1 MISAKIAQAGLKK
14 LERNLK
20 RVHRTGKGGVIN
32 IVKFGA
38 KDGVR
43 AMVTMTGKPIKTKTR
58 YVWADESKTRVID
71 LGKKENHVPTP
82 GAGFGRAGW
91 ARVAQKLNM
100 KSASKYGYG
109 PGSALVR
116 LNATEPIVRG
126 TNSVYYV
133 ANMDAGRALPGI
145 PHRKISYRGPHVHR
159 PSKGIVKAGM
169 KKAEATYKKQI
180 DKTIERMKSNWR

>member
-1 MISAKIAQAGLKK
+1 
-14 LERNLK
+14 
-20 RVHRTGKGGVIN
+20 VIN

-38 KDGVR
+38 KAGVG

-58 YVWADESKTRVID
+58 YVWADSAKRSVRQLKESI
-71 LGKKENHVPTP
+71 PTP

-91 ARVAQKLNM
+91 ARVAQKLFM
-100 KSASKYGYG
+100 RSASKYGYG

-145 PHRKISYRGPHVHR
+145 PHRKITYRGPHVHS

-169 KKAEATYKKQI
+169 KKAEANFKKNI

>member
-1 MISAKIAQAGLKK
+1 MISAKIAEAGIKK
-14 LERNLK
+14 LQRNLK

-43 AMVTMTGKPIKTKTR
+43 AMVTMTGKPIKNKTR
-58 YVWADESKTRVID
+58 YIWADNKKTSVIKLKESIK
-71 LGKKENHVPTP
+71 TP

-100 KSASKYGYG
+100 KKAAEYGYG

-145 PHRKISYRGPHVHR
+145 PHPKLSYRGPHVHR
-159 PSKGIVKAGM
+159 PSKGLVAAGM

-180 DKTIERMKSNWR
+180 DRTIQRMQANWR

>member
-1 MISAKIAQAGLKK
+1 MISAKIAEAGIKK

-38 KDGVR
+38 KAGVG
-43 AMVTMTGKPIKTKTR
+43 AMVTMTGKPIKKTTR
-58 YVWADESKTRVID
+58 YVWADKAKTRVID
-71 LGKKENHVPTP
+71 LGKDGKIPTP

-100 KSASKYGYG
+100 KKAAEYGYG

-116 LNATEPIVRG
+116 LNTTEPIVRG

-145 PHRKISYRGPHVHR
+145 PHSKMSYRGPHVHR
-159 PSKGIVKAGM
+159 KSKGIVKAGM
-169 KKAEATYKKQI
+169 KKAEANFKKNI

>member
-43 AMVTMTGKPIKTKTR
+43 EMVANTGKPIKNKTK
-58 YVWADESKTRVID
+58 YVWADSAKTSVRQLKESI
-71 LGKKENHVPTP
+71 PTP

-91 ARVAQKLNM
+91 ARVAQKLFM
-100 KSASKYGYG
+100 RSASKYGYG

-145 PHRKISYRGPHVHR
+145 PHRRISYRGWHVHR
-159 PSKGIVKAGM
+159 PSKGLVAKGM
-169 KKAEATYKKQI
+169 KKAEKTYKKQI

>member
-43 AMVTMTGKPIKTKTR
+43 AMVTMTGKPIKNKTK
-58 YVWADESKTRVID
+58 YVWADSAKKSVRQLKESIQ
-71 LGKKENHVPTP
+71 TP
-82 GAGFGRAGW
+82 GAGFGRSGW
-91 ARVAQKLNM
+91 ARVAQKLFIR
-100 KSASKYGYG
+100 SASKYGYG

-133 ANMDAGRALPGI
+133 ANMDAGGALPGI

-159 PSKGIVKAGM
+159 PSKGLVAKGM
-169 KKAEATYKKQI
+169 KKAEKTYKKQI

>member
-1 MISAKIAQAGLKK
+1 MISAKIAEAGIKK
-14 LERNLK
+14 LQRNLK

-43 AMVTMTGKPIKTKTR
+43 AMVTMTGKPIKNKTR
-58 YVWADESKTRVID
+58 YIWADRTRTSVRKLKESIQ
-71 LGKKENHVPTP
+71 TP

-91 ARVAQKLNM
+91 ARVAQKLFI
-100 KSASKYGYG
+100 KSAGKYGYG

-116 LNATEPIVRG
+116 LNTTEPIVRG

-145 PHRKISYRGPHVHR
+145 PHKRRSYRGPHVHR
-159 PSKGIVKAGM
+159 PSKGLVAAGM
-169 KKAEATYKKQI
+169 KKAEATYKTQI
-180 DKTIERMKSNWR
+180 DKTIERMQSNWR

>member
-20 RVHRTGKGGVIN
+20 RVYRTGRGGVIN
-32 IVKFGA
+32 IIKFGA

-43 AMVTMTGKPIKTKTR
+43 EMVANTGKPIKTKTR
-58 YVWADESKTRVID
+58 YVWADKSKTRVID
-71 LGKKENHVPTP
+71 LGSKNTVPTP

-91 ARVAQKLNM
+91 ARVAQKLFM
-100 KSASKYGYG
+100 RSASKYGYG
-109 PGSALVR
+109 PGSAFVR

-133 ANMDAGRALPGI
+133 SNMDAGRALPGI
-145 PHRKISYRGPHVHR
+145 PHRKISYRGRHVHR
-159 PSKGIVKAGM
+159 PSKGLVAKGM
-169 KKAEATYKKQI
+169 KKAEKTYKKQI

>member
-43 AMVTMTGKPIKTKTR
+43 EMVTMTGKPIKNKTK
-58 YVWADESKTRVID
+58 YVWADSAKRSVRQLKESI
-71 LGKKENHVPTP
+71 PTP

-91 ARVAQKLNM
+91 ARVAQKLFM
-100 KSASKYGYG
+100 RSASKYGYG

-116 LNATEPIVRG
+116 LNAIEPIVRG

-145 PHRKISYRGPHVHR
+145 PHRKISYRGPHVHSK
-159 PSKGIVKAGM
+159 SKGIVKAGM
-169 KKAEATYKKQI
+169 KKAEATYKTQI